1 MFRCNNFCSLENRNI
16 TKLDP
21 CSIFSLRNSN
31 LKLFIIFSRYIWVAL
46 FYKTIVSLYPCFFKI
61 ILYHLIMS
69 HYIFNKSIKV
79 GKGFFVIHRSQPC
92 NRIWRV
98 NLLRVHIH
106 VFKHR
111 EESDSKTSWNTKYF
125 HGPSLSPLSVQ
136 AKWNRIG
143 SRFFI
148 AGLHARCYN

>member
-1 MFRCNNFCSLENRNI
+1 MFRCNNFCSIENRNI

-69 HYIFNKSIKV
+69 HYIFLTKV
-79 GKGFFVIHRSQPC
+79 LKLE
-92 NRIWRV
+92 RV
-98 NLLRVHIH
+98 SSSFIAHNHAIGS
-106 VFKHR
+106 
-111 EESDSKTSWNTKYF
+111 EESIYCVFIYTCSSIEKSPIPKQVEIQSIF
-125 HGPSLSPLSVQ
+125 VVRRSLRCPYKLSETELDL
-136 AKWNRIG
+136 G
-143 SRFFI
+143 FS
-148 AGLHARCYN
+148 